1 MRYWLVDKDDNAN
14 NAPFSKFQTIQST
27 LFQVYQL
34 ARTESTT
41 VTDHRLLQLSDNQVP
56 VQWKK
61 LWNGPKAATNYLKAM
76 FVRAITA
83 EQRVSQRMPQSVDLS
98 TIYNVDTFFA
108 ALKLIAARD
117 YPEDISTTEI
127 ELALRV
133 KGEQDDQGRTRED
146 LNSIVIAPLLIEGGL
161 NFDSRTGMLTKV
173 RVAAGRE
180 NKATTATPELILVLS
195 RIKSPANYN
204 SDAGDDDEDENLAAN
219 ECIVPLY
226 SNGNRDKLIC
236 SFKLTIDSNL
246 RALAVYA
253 ALALIIP
260 EQPVD
265 NNNNAKE

>member
-1 MRYWLVDKDDNAN
+1 MILADDKDDNAN
-14 NAPFSKFQTIQST
+14 NALFSKFQTIQST

-41 VTDHRLLQLSDNQVP
+41 ITDHRLLQLSDNQVP

-98 TIYNVDTFFA
+98 TIYNADTFFA

-127 ELALRV
+127 ELTLRV

-204 SDAGDDDEDENLAAN
+204 SDAGDDDEDEDLAAN

-236 SFKLTIDSNL
+236 SFKLPIDSNL